1 LCIGLLG
8 LALLFSQL
16 VFELLHICCCRLT
29 NLFEFLLKLNNPQL
43 CGRRVLQKVDS
54 TLSTTAPTQQ
64 LVSYYSEIRGQK
76 KKHKKEARVG
86 SDCPQYS
93 YAGCTRSLIS
103 WINRRQNDLATE
115 PPATPLFFKSSTKAR
130 TSLMS
135 SASHEETPCPIL
147 KSTRACGQYASEA
160 PAASR

>member
-76 KKHKKEARVG
+76 KN
-86 SDCPQYS
+86 
-93 YAGCTRSLIS
+93 TRRKLE
-103 WINRRQNDLATE
+103 WG
-115 PPATPLFFKSSTKAR
+115 
-130 TSLMS
+130 
-135 SASHEETPCPIL
+135 PIAP
-147 KSTRACGQYASEA
+147 STRTRGA
-160 PAASR
+160 PGP